1 MKNQKN
7 KDIISE
13 FDYLNCNRKEL
24 LIRFTAII
32 LLALFSLIFGNSYPY
47 SDIKFGWAFLILFV
61 KIFLLW
67 HGSMLLINFSI
78 RKFSLF
84 EETLKLFVFQF
95 TSLFI
100 LVAVIVFLEYLVL
113 ESLLK
118 QNLSYTVNFNLFLGA
133 LLTTYLISTIY
144 ASVAFFQQWKI
155 NLLKA
160 KELEKANLEAQ
171 YASLIHQVNPHF
183 LFNSFNALLVLIKDN
198 PIASKYVE
206 SISEIMR
213 YMLQSNEREVVPLQE
228 ELLIAEK
235 YAYIQVNRFGSK
247 FRVNFNIDAQYNT
260 FLIPPLTI
268 QMLLE
273 NVVKHNEISEALPLT
288 VEIYTTNKPYLM
300 VENVLQAKRESEKSL
315 GIGLENIR
323 KRYQH
328 IFGETILIQKTDKN
342 FTVQLPLINP
352 KKSI

>member
-1 MKNQKN
+1 MKN

-13 FDYLNCNRKEL
+13 LEYLNCNRTEL
-24 LIRFTAII
+24 LIRFTAIF
-32 LLALFSLIFGNSYPY
+32 LLALFSLVFGVSYPY
-47 SDIKFGWAFLILFV
+47 SDIIFGWAFLMLFV

-78 RKFSLF
+78 KKFSLF
-84 EETLKLFVFQF
+84 DETLKLFIFQF
-95 TSLFI
+95 VSLFT
-100 LVAVIVFLEYLVL
+100 LVTIIVYLEFFVL
-113 ESLLK
+113 ESVLK
-118 QNLSYTVNFNLFLGA
+118 QSLSYTVKFNLFLGA
-133 LLTTYLISTIY
+133 LLSTYLISTIY

-160 KELEKANLEAQ
+160 KELEKSNLEAQ
-171 YASLIHQVNPHF
+171 YASLVNQVNPHF
-183 LFNSFNALLVLIKDN
+183 LFNSFNALLVLVKDN

-213 YMLQSNEREVVPLQE
+213 YMLQSNEREVVTLQE

-235 YAYIQVNRFGSK
+235 YAFIQINRFGSK
-247 FRVNFNIDAQYNT
+247 FTINFNIDPKYNT
-260 FLIPPLTI
+260 FLLPPLTL

-273 NVVKHNEISEALPLT
+273 NVVKHNEISEAHPLT
-288 VEIYTTNKPYLM
+288 VNIYTIEKPFLI
-300 VENVLQAKRESEKSL
+300 VENKMQAKRESEKSL
-315 GIGLENIR
+315 GIGLDNIR

-328 IFGETILIQKTDKN
+328 IFGEVILIQKTEEH

-352 KKSI
+352 ESQKK